1 MGLDLYSSVARVRPP
16 STPEQNAMT
25 SLSSF
30 FKLEQLGS
38 TIRQEILAGVTTFV
52 TMAYIIV
59 VNPKILEAAGMPF
72 GASMVAT
79 IISASFGTLLMG
91 LYANRPFAIAPYMG
105 ENAFVAFTVV
115 KVMGYSWE
123 TALGAIFISG
133 IVFAILTLVK
143 VRSWLADAIPES
155 LKIGLTVG
163 IGLFL
168 SFIGLNETGIVRL
181 GAEGAPVHVGNFH
194 QTTVLLSILGFL
206 LIGFLLIRRING
218 AILIGI
224 LTVTVI
230 GFVSGVTPLPDRWV
244 SMPPDLSPIF
254 LKLDIAG
261 ALSWGLFSVILTI
274 FVMAFLDTLGTLIA
288 LGVRANL
295 LDEKGNLPDIEK
307 PMMTDA
313 LSTVVASLLGTTTTG
328 AYIESA
334 TGIAAGGKTGLTAV
348 VVALLFLMALF
359 LAPFLS
365 AVPSFAY
372 GPSLIIVGAMMIAP
386 ITRLKFDDYSEVL
399 PVFSIIVMMSFT
411 YNIGVGMTAGFLLY
425 PLFKILGGRVNEVKP
440 GLWVLAALSLMFYV
454 FYPY

>member
-1 MGLDLYSSVARVRPP
+1 
-16 STPEQNAMT
+16 MT

-38 TIRQEILAGVTTFV
+38 TIRQEILAGLTTFV

-59 VNPKILEAAGMPF
+59 VNPKILEAAGLPF

-79 IISASFGTLLMG
+79 IVSASFGTLLMG

-105 ENAFVAFTVV
+105 ENAFIAFTVV

-133 IVFAILTLVK
+133 IVFAILTLLK

-181 GAEGAPVHVGNFH
+181 GVEGAPVHVGNFH
-194 QTTVLLSILGFL
+194 QATVLLAILGFL

-224 LTVTVI
+224 LSITVI
-230 GFVSGVTPLPDRWV
+230 GFVSGLTPLPDRWV

-254 LKLDIAG
+254 LKLDVAG

-399 PVFSIIVMMSFT
+399 PVFSIVVMMSFT
-411 YNIGVGMTAGFLLY
+411 FNIGVGMTAGFLMY
-425 PLFKILGGRVNEVKP
+425 PLFKLLGGRVNEVKP
-440 GLWVLAALSLMFYV
+440 GMWVLAALSLMFYV